1 MKKSP
6 KTAWVKAT
14 GPNHRGEQHPD
25 LDYQVPVEVDRA
37 LLPYLLALPG
47 AVEIPTPEPQTPA
60 APSAPETKE

>member
-1 MKKSP
+1 MKKTP

-14 GPNHRGEQHPD
+14 GPNHRGEHPD

-47 AVEIPTPEPQTPA
+47 VVEISTPETETPA